1 MTAGVQMETA
11 GLKERI
17 AGIPWMT
24 AYSSKARTMRAVKYV
39 AEKNRK

>member
-24 AYSSKARTMRAVKYV
+24 AYSSRS
-39 AEKNRK
+39 KNNEAS